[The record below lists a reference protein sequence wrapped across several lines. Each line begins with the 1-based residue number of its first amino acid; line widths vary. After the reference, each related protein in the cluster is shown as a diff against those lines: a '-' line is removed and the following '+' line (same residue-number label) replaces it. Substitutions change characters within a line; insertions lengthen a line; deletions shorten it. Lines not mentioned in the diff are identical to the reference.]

1 MKLYV
6 CYGFLKDVRTTGRP
20 GGHPCGN
27 AHVALKDAGHSPEV
41 IPVHGLGVPPLNKL
55 GKRDEVERVS
65 GQRRVPVLVD
75 GDVVV
80 VESRRVVRHLYSR
93 YGDDSFARSI
103 AELDRDILADGDA
116 PVAGEA
122 CEVPGAHRSAG

>member
-1 MKLYV
+1 VRLYHRWKCPWCAASRQAIENV
-6 CYGFLKDVRTTGRP
+6 G
-20 GGHPCGN
+20 
-27 AHVALKDAGHSPEV
+27 AEV
-41 IPVHGLGVPPLNKL
+41 ELVEVPYPREQ
-55 GKRDEVERVS
+55 RDEVERVS

-122 CEVPGAHRSAG
+122 CEVPGAQRSAG